1 MRDGLLHYDLGSQVN
16 FNTGIASQES
26 LQNLG
31 IKMLAA
37 MGCAGILN
45 LGGLGAGIAS
55 IFNSNQTGKVFG
67 ILGLVL
73 NAGIVLSMCCFL
85 AYSFSR
91 A

>member
-1 MRDGLLHYDLGSQVN
+1 MVYFIYDLGSQLN
-16 FNTGIASQES
+16 FNTSLASRES

-31 IKMLAA
+31 LQMIATMA
-37 MGCAGILN
+37 CAGILN
-45 LGGLGAGIAS
+45 LGGLGTGIAS

-85 AYSFSR
+85 AYSLTQ